1 MTRSRAA
8 GGSLAGRRVRLDC
21 GPVGHGGFVVARV
34 PADVPEIGGVVV
46 FVRHALP
53 GETVVAAVTEGLPG
67 DRFLRA
73 DAVEVVS
80 ASEHRVTPPC
90 PLAGPGGCGGCDLQH
105 VSPEHQRVW
114 KAQVVSE
121 QLRRLA
127 GIEREVEV
135 ATLRSPEYGT
145 RWRRRMRYHRLPDG
159 GLGLRR
165 HRSHELVA
173 VEDCLVQAPD
183 AVVVVADEQTGHGR
197 STVTERVGEHDFEV
211 MADGFWQPHRDAPRV
226 YTETVLDLAR
236 PRAGG
241 RVLDLYAGVGLFSVP
256 LARAVG
262 PHGEVLAVEGD
273 RDAAALAVDNL
284 TGFPWASVRRGSV
297 VQELRALAARDAA
310 WDVVVLD
317 PPRAGAR
324 RPVVEAIAA
333 LRPRRVVHVAC
344 DPASFAR
351 DVALLAEAGYDLE
364 ELRAFDAF
372 PMTHHVEV
380 VAGFSRARRTGE
392 REDLDQVP
400 RRQVS

>member
-8 GGSLAGRRVRLDC
+8 KESLAGRRVRLDC
-21 GPVGHGGFVVARV
+21 GPAGHGGFVVARV
-34 PADVPEIGGVVV
+34 PPEEPRIGGVVV

-53 GETVVAAVTEGLPG
+53 GETVVAEVTEGAAG

-73 DAVEVVS
+73 DAVEVVTPS
-80 ASEHRVTPPC
+80 PHRVVAPC
-90 PLAGPGGCGGCDLQH
+90 PVAGPGLCGGCDLQH
-105 VSPEHQRVW
+105 VAPEHQRVW
-114 KAQVVSE
+114 KAQVVAE
-121 QLRRLA
+121 QLRRVA

-135 ATLRSPEYGT
+135 RTLRSPEDGT
-145 RWRRRMRYHRLPDG
+145 RWRRRMRFHRLPDG

-165 HRSHELVA
+165 HRSHELVR
-173 VEDCLVQAPD
+173 VDDCLVQAPD
-183 AVVVVADEQTGHGR
+183 AVVVVADEQDGR
-197 STVTERVGEHDFEV
+197 DRHTVTERVGERDFEV

-236 PRAGG
+236 PQAGA

-256 LARAVG
+256 LAQAVG
-262 PHGEVLAVEGD
+262 PRGEVVAVEGD
-273 RDAAALAVDNL
+273 RDAAALAAGNL
-284 TGFPWASVRRGSV
+284 ADLPWASVRRGAV
-297 VQELRALAARDAA
+297 AAEVRNLAARGVT

-317 PPRAGAR
+317 PPRVGAR
-324 RPVVEAIAA
+324 RPVVEAVAA

-351 DVALLAEAGYDLE
+351 DTALLAEAGYDLG

-380 VAGFSRARRTGE
+380 IAGFSRSPRAGE
-392 REDLDQVP
+392 RDDLDEIP
-400 RRQVS
+400 RRNVS